1 MTRKFYLFTVMTA
14 LFMLATP
21 SLWAQSSGTC
31 GENVTWTLDDQ
42 GVLTIEGTG
51 AMKDITDDEIGPFE
65 TLSFTKAIIKDGVT
79 SIGRFIFYSSSGMT
93 SVSIPNSVTSIG
105 ECAFYNCKGLI
116 SVDIPNSVTSIGQRA
131 FYDCTGLTSVTI
143 PSSVTTINQFA
154 FYGCDGL
161 KSVTIPNTVTSI
173 GKAAFGY
180 CSGLTSVVIP
190 NSVTSIA
197 WGAFGGCTGLTSVT
211 IPSSV
216 TTIEDQTF
224 AQCSGLKEVT
234 CLAVTPPTCGNYVFY
249 NVSMDSCT
257 LSVPT
262 ASIDEYKAADVWK
275 DFNNIVSGI
284 NGVSQES
291 NVGVSASDGVIT
303 VTGTADNA
311 VVEVYNISGMLVYR
325 GTSNTIAVPSAG
337 VYVVKAAGKTVKVN
351 AAR

>member
-1 MTRKFYLFTVMTA
+1 MVRKFYLFTVMTA

-31 GENVTWTLDDQ
+31 GESVTWSLDDQ
-42 GVLTIEGTG
+42 GVLTLEGTG
-51 AMKDITDDEIGPFE
+51 AMEDYGSDNGAPWADKSVKSVVIGE
-65 TLSFTKAIIKDGVT
+65 GVT
-79 SIGRFIFYSSSGMT
+79 TIGSYAFR
-93 SVSIPNSVTSIG
+93 
-105 ECAFYNCKGLI
+105 ECE
-116 SVDIPNSVTSIGQRA
+116 V
-131 FYDCTGLTSVTI
+131 LTSVTI
-143 PSSVTTINQFA
+143 PSSVTTINQLA
-154 FYGCDGL
+154 FFGCDGL
-161 KSVTIPNTVTSI
+161 KSVTIPNAVTSI
-173 GKAAFGY
+173 GMAAFGY

-197 WGAFGGCTGLTSVT
+197 WGAFGSCTGLTSVT

-234 CLAVTPPTCGNYVFY
+234 CLAVTPPTCGNDVFY
-249 NVSMDSCT
+249 NVSKDSCT

-262 ASIDEYKAADVWK
+262 ASIDKYKTADEWK

-291 NVGVSASDGVIT
+291 NVGVSASNGVIT

-311 VVEVYNISGMLVYR
+311 VVEVYSISGMLVYR
-325 GTSNTIAVPSAG
+325 GTSNTVAVPSAG
-337 VYVVKAAGKTVKVN
+337 IYVVKAAGKTFKVN
-351 AAR
+351 AAK

>member
-1 MTRKFYLFTVMTA
+1 MVRKFYLFTVMTA

-21 SLWAQSSGTC
+21 SLRAQQSGAC

-51 AMKDITDDEIGPFE
+51 AMKDVTNDEIGPFE

-79 SIGRFIFYSSSGMT
+79 SIGRFIFYSCSGM
-93 SVSIPNSVTSIG
+93 
-105 ECAFYNCKGLI
+105 
-116 SVDIPNSVTSIGQRA
+116 
-131 FYDCTGLTSVTI
+131 TSVTI

-161 KSVTIPNTVTSI
+161 K
-173 GKAAFGY
+173 
-180 CSGLTSVVIP
+180 
-190 NSVTSIA
+190 
-197 WGAFGGCTGLTSVT
+197 
-211 IPSSV
+211 
-216 TTIEDQTF
+216 
-224 AQCSGLKEVT
+224 EVT
-234 CLAVTPPTCGNYVFY
+234 CLAVTPPTCGNDVFY
-249 NVSMDSCT
+249 NVSKDSCT

-262 ASIDEYKAADVWK
+262 ASIDKYKTADEWK

-311 VVEVYNISGMLVYR
+311 VVEVYSISGMLVYR
-325 GTSNTIAVPSAG
+325 GTSNTVAVPSAG
-337 VYVVKAAGKTVKVN
+337 IYVVKAAGKTFKVN
-351 AAR
+351 AAK

>member
-1 MTRKFYLFTVMTA
+1 MVRKFYLFTVMTA

-21 SLWAQSSGTC
+21 SLRAQQSGAC

-51 AMKDITDDEIGPFE
+51 AMKDVTNDEIGPFE

-79 SIGRFIFYSSSGMT
+79 SIGRFIFYSCSGMT

-105 ECAFYNCKGLI
+105 ECAFYNC
-116 SVDIPNSVTSIGQRA
+116 
-131 FYDCTGLTSVTI
+131 TGLTSVTI
-143 PSSVTTINQFA
+143 PSSVTTINQLA
-154 FYGCDGL
+154 FYGCD
-161 KSVTIPNTVTSI
+161 
-173 GKAAFGY
+173 
-180 CSGLTSVVIP
+180 
-190 NSVTSIA
+190 
-197 WGAFGGCTGLTSVT
+197 
-211 IPSSV
+211 
-216 TTIEDQTF
+216 
-224 AQCSGLKEVT
+224 GLKEVT
-234 CLAVTPPTCGNYVFY
+234 CLAVTPPTCGNDVFY
-249 NVSMDSCT
+249 NVSKDSCT

-262 ASIDEYKAADVWK
+262 ASIDKYKTADEWK

-311 VVEVYNISGMLVYR
+311 VVEVYSISGMLVYR
-325 GTSNTIAVPSAG
+325 GTSNTVAVPSAG
-337 VYVVKAAGKTVKVN
+337 IYVVKAAGKTFKVN